1 MVDATVEEEGNNK
14 DGGKKLT
21 DIQIV
26 GYSIDFV
33 LAGYETTATTVA
45 FTSYL
50 LALHPDIQQRLQS
63 EIDNYF
69 EESPVRSVL
78 HSQEMWGKF

>member
-1 MVDATVEEEGNNK
+1 MVDATVEEEGNK

-26 GYSIDFV
+26 GYSIDFL
-33 LAGYETTATTVA
+33 LAGYETTANSLA